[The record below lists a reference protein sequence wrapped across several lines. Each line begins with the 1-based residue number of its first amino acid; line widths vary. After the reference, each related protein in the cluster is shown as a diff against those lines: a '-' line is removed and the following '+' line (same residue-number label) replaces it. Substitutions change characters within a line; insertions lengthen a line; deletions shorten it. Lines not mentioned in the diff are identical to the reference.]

1 MPSSAAAGPDSAGAE
16 FLGDVAEC
24 TVAVGVHG
32 RVQHLASNGIIVLQH
47 FQRRGSAV
55 RALGRSAEFENKH
68 GDGDCGKGDGCRPPG
83 KKSWSWFR
91 WALC

>member
-1 MPSSAAAGPDSAGAE
+1 
-16 FLGDVAEC
+16 
-24 TVAVGVHG
+24 
-32 RVQHLASNGIIVLQH
+32 VLQH